1 MSECLIGESTT
12 DTNGNTVC
20 KVHDTTAVW
29 GETRENTG
37 KLKSEIPAQSVPEA
51 KIAKVIT
58 PAPSEEEAVFT
69 TPEDVAQ
76 PETKKELTFEQK
88 IEKSKFLI

>member
-29 GETRENTG
+29 EETRENTG
-37 KLKSEIPAQSVPEA
+37 KLKSEIPAQSVPEVEETE
-51 KIAKVIT
+51 VIP
-58 PAPSEEEAVFT
+58 PASSDEEAN
-69 TPEDVAQ
+69 PIISEDVAL
-76 PETKKELTFEQK
+76 PDSVSEITFEQQ
-88 IEKSKFLI
+88 IEKSRLLI